1 MGKWVS
7 KSKLCR
13 VVLYISER
21 HYEQLQHERVR
32 RGYKSLSRTGREL
45 LLEGLRSTE
54 RQRHWNALRAMNAA
68 GEDEGEGE
76 GEGGAVVEPGLPF
89 SSYNQY

>member
-1 MGKWVS
+1 MKERVN

-21 HYEQLQHERVR
+21 HYDQLEHERVR
-32 RGYKSLSRTGREL
+32 RGYKSLSRTGREV

-54 RQRHWNALRAMNAA
+54 RQRQRNILQAMDARREAA
-68 GEDEGEGE
+68 AWGR
-76 GEGGAVVEPGLPF
+76 
-89 SSYNQY
+89 

>member
-1 MGKWVS
+1 MKKRVN

-21 HYEQLQHERVR
+21 HYDQLEHERVL
-32 RGYKSLSRTGREL
+32 RGYKSLSRTGREV

-54 RQRHWNALRAMNAA
+54 RQRQWNALHAMDASREAA
-68 GEDEGEGE
+68 AWGR
-76 GEGGAVVEPGLPF
+76 
-89 SSYNQY
+89 

>member
-1 MGKWVS
+1 MKKRVN

-21 HYEQLQHERVR
+21 HYDQLEHERVR
-32 RGYKSLSRTGREL
+32 RGYKSLSRTGREV

-54 RQRHWNALRAMNAA
+54 RQRQRNILQAMDARREAA
-68 GEDEGEGE
+68 AWGR
-76 GEGGAVVEPGLPF
+76 
-89 SSYNQY
+89 